1 MVSGG
6 GSVGV
11 GVHPSLV
18 LVVHCTDLLAVFAP
32 CGGCLSNLVSCLD
45 SKVGCHGEKQGKTLY
60 LVSKTQRRTKIVLIV
75 CPKITP
81 PDE

>member
-18 LVVHCTDLLAVFAP
+18 QVVHCTDLLAVFAP
-32 CGGCLSNLVSCLD
+32 CSGCLRNLMSCLD
-45 SKVGCHGEKQGKTLY
+45 GKVGHCGKKQEKTLY
-60 LVSKTQRRTKIVLIV
+60 LVSKMQRRTKIVLIL
-75 CPKITP
+75 
-81 PDE
+81 